1 MDASLIPA
9 DNNLAVMAG
18 LTAIAAAGFLLEK
31 TKFGALLTGTVW
43 TILLA
48 ILASN
53 LRILPFDAPAYGFV
67 FSYAV
72 PVLIPLFLM
81 KADLKRI
88 FFETTRMTGA
98 FLIAAFATLVGVFA
112 AVTLVPLG
120 HLFQGLHQ

>member
-1 MDASLIPA
+1 
-9 DNNLAVMAG
+9 MAG
-18 LTAIAAAGFLLEK
+18 LTVIAAALAFCWK
-31 TKFGALLTGTVW
+31 RPRFGALLTGTVW

-98 FLIAAFATLVGVFA
+98 FLIASFATLVGVFA
-112 AVTLVPLG
+112 AVRWWAAWASMGGRRSPRR
-120 HLFQGLHQ
+120 